1 MIVEDDSPIRAML
14 AELLEDA
21 GYAVVQAADGL
32 EALRHLRDHQ
42 PDLIILDLMLPRMS
56 GWQFLNHSREQLERG
71 RVPVVI
77 LSAID
82 GRADYPSTLGVAA
95 WFTKPLDV
103 PRFLDAIQQLA
114 DVPRVAES
122 VDGQG
127 TRAHVLLVE
136 DDATIR
142 ALLTEQLLIE
152 AYSVD
157 AVDTVAAARERIGIQ
172 CPDLIILDL
181 MLPREDGW
189 TFLRSRQAEPEL
201 ADIPVLVVSAA
212 PRNRLVEAKELGAD
226 GFLSKPFD
234 VDVLNALVQTF
245 VR

>member
-14 AELLEDA
+14 ADLLEDA
-21 GYAVVQAADGL
+21 GYLVVQAADGL
-32 EALRHLRDHQ
+32 EALRHLREHQ
-42 PDLIILDLMLPRMS
+42 PDVIILDLMLPRMS
-56 GWQFLNHSREQLERG
+56 GWQFLNNSREQLDRG

-77 LSAID
+77 VSAID

-114 DVPRVAES
+114 YAGGPADSGDARTS
-122 VDGQG
+122 GG
-127 TRAHVLLVE
+127 HLLLVE

-142 ALLTEQLLIE
+142 AILTEQLLIE

-157 AVDTVAAARERIGIQ
+157 AVETIAAARERIRVAR
-172 CPDLIILDL
+172 PDLIILDL

-189 TFLRSRQAEPEL
+189 TFLRQRQTDPEL
-201 ADIPVLVVSAA
+201 KDIPVLVVSAA
-212 PRNRLVEAKELGAD
+212 PRSRLVEAKELGAD

-234 VDVLNALVQTF
+234 VDVLNALVQSF

>member
-21 GYAVVQAADGL
+21 GFAVVQAADGL
-32 EALRHLRDHQ
+32 EALRHLREQQ

-114 DVPRVAES
+114 TVPRVPES
-122 VDGQG
+122 HDAQAR
-127 TRAHVLLVE
+127 RAHLLLVE

-157 AVDTVAAARERIGIQ
+157 AVDTIAAARERIGSQ
-172 CPDLIILDL
+172 RPDLIILDL

-189 TFLRSRQAEPEL
+189 TFLRRRQAEPEL

-212 PRNRLVEAKELGAD
+212 PRSRLVEAKELGAD

-234 VDVLNALVQTF
+234 VDVLNALVQSF